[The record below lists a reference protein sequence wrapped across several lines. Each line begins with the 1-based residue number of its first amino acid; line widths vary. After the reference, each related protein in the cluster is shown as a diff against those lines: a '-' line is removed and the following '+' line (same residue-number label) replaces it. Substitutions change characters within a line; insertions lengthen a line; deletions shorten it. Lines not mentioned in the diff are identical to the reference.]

1 MTFLLYIGKNK
12 DFLRKF
18 SKLENVQMIYAQ
30 NYQDAITICIRLK
43 VRENIIVLHE
53 QGEMNGDI
61 EQIGAF
67 RKKFYQAY
75 VVLITDRLTPEAS
88 KVYLNSGIN
97 DTVSLNIT
105 TARLRQKI
113 DIINKRQ
120 ELLYAHNR
128 KKKDVRHFILPQ
140 WKRCF
145 DILFSGAALIFLS
158 PVFLLIAIAI
168 RMESKG
174 PVIYKSKRVGTNYTI
189 FNFLKFRSMYTD
201 ADKKLKDLAGQNQYQ
216 PEGTPEIAK
225 DFSMEE
231 LGGLMFGDDGV
242 IDNGGMLVSDDFIIP
257 EEEFISRQ
265 NALDESPFIKIEKDP
280 RVTKVGR
287 VLRKYSLDELPQL
300 VNILKGDMSVVG
312 PRPERPELAEE
323 YEKTMPE
330 FEFRLQVKA
339 GLTGYAQV
347 TGLYDTL
354 PYDKLKMDLM
364 YIENYSIFLDLR
376 IILMTLKT
384 ALFPGETN
392 EEANAHDAQELLYQE
407 EHMQEQEQEKG
418 DHS

>member
-1 MTFLLYIGKNK
+1 M
-12 DFLRKF
+12 
-18 SKLENVQMIYAQ
+18 
-30 NYQDAITICIRLK
+30 
-43 VRENIIVLHE
+43 
-53 QGEMNGDI
+53 
-61 EQIGAF
+61 
-67 RKKFYQAY
+67 
-75 VVLITDRLTPEAS
+75 
-88 KVYLNSGIN
+88 
-97 DTVSLNIT
+97 
-105 TARLRQKI
+105 
-113 DIINKRQ
+113 
-120 ELLYAHNR
+120 
-128 KKKDVRHFILPQ
+128 RHFILPQ

-201 ADKKLKDLAGQNQYQ
+201 A
-216 PEGTPEIAK
+216 EIAK

-312 PRPERPELAEE
+312 NRPLPLYEAERLTNDESIERFMAP
-323 YEKTMPE
+323 
-330 FEFRLQVKA
+330 A
-339 GLTGYAQV
+339 GLTGLWQV
-347 TGLYDTL
+347 EKRGDAG
-354 PYDKLKMDLM
+354 KLSAKERKELDLK
-364 YIENYSIFLDLR
+364 YGREFSFFLDMK
-376 IILMTLKT
+376 ILFKTLT
-384 ALFPGETN
+384 AFV
-392 EEANAHDAQELLYQE
+392 Q
-407 EHMQEQEQEKG
+407 KG
-418 DHS
+418 DV